1 MLYLKIIN
9 KPEPEEISWSMS
21 ATHVLQSKIERIS
34 NLPTLPQLASHL
46 MKTLNDPH
54 ASASQIAALVS
65 QDISLS
71 AKILRLANSAFY
83 GIPRTITNISNAVI
97 VLGFKVIN
105 TLVVSLSVFDMFPNE
120 SHSTGFN
127 RKTLW
132 KHCVQ
137 CGMLA
142 KLLSAQAP
150 KSMTD
155 PEDAFCA
162 GLLHDIGKVVMEQ
175 YLHDDFT
182 SAHRYAEKTKKSFI
196 EAEREQLTFTHTDVA
211 RWLMAQWDL
220 PENLLSA
227 IINHHT
233 PTSAGQYS
241 GSVFLCHYADYLTYS
256 NEING
261 RNGIAPPPLDES
273 TLDSLGLN
281 ENQVS
286 AVVARFPEEFAK
298 TASFYD
304 IL

>member
-1 MLYLKIIN
+1 MC
-9 KPEPEEISWSMS
+9 
-21 ATHVLQSKIERIS
+21 ATHILQSKIEHIS
-34 NLPTLPQLASHL
+34 NLPTLPQLAAHL
-46 MKTLNDPH
+46 MRTLNDPH

-105 TLVVSLSVFDMFPNE
+105 TLVVSLSVFDMFPND
-120 SHSTGFN
+120 SHVTGFN

-132 KHCVQ
+132 KHCIQ
-137 CGMLA
+137 CGLLA
-142 KLLSAQAP
+142 KLLAAQAP

-182 SAHRYAEKTKKSFI
+182 AALKCAEKTKKSFVQ
-196 EAEREQLTFTHTDVA
+196 AEIEQLTFTHTDVA
-211 RWLMAQWDL
+211 QWLIAQWDL
-220 PENLLSA
+220 PENLLSS
-227 IINHHT
+227 IIYHHA
-233 PTSAGQYS
+233 PALADQYS

-256 NEING
+256 RNLNG
-261 RNGIAPPPLDES
+261 SNGIAPPPLEAS
-273 TLDSLGLN
+273 TLAALGLD
-281 ENQVS
+281 EEQVDEI
-286 AVVARFPEEFAK
+286 VARFPEEFAK
-298 TASFYD
+298 TASLFEMVA
-304 IL
+304 